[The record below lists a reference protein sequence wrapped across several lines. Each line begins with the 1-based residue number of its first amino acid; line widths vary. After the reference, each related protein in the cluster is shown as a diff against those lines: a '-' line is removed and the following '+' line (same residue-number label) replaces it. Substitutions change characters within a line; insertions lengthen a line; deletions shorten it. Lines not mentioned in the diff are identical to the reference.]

1 MERIIMGKY
10 FNIAIA
16 VVITFIATLTL
27 NTAVEYFDD
36 AKGTVSVSDAT
47 LINGQAYV
55 VVTCA
60 NYTDNLINGLLIK
73 TPKTITVSD
82 IFASEQVE
90 VIESV
95 ATKSSKRYF
104 QISKIPPHTLTRL
117 TILVSNQTPDIP
129 VSVMNAESLGLKFKS
144 EYDLTSHLWSAL
156 KNALIAAAIYSMM
169 MFIFYYLHEV
179 NRDKIYW
186 KFKQLSK
193 ETESQNDLLRKRIE
207 DIESYYTKMKLLL
220 LARISD
226 YAKELSFWQNTIRL
240 MATSEENKK
249 NAEEIVNKITETLKT
264 YGTNADNLDLDAEK
278 IAAAWKTEAEKH

>member
-1 MERIIMGKY
+1 MGKY

-16 VVITFIATLTL
+16 VVITFVVTLTL

-36 AKGTVSVSDAT
+36 ARGTVSVSDAT

-55 VVTCA
+55 TVTCS

-73 TPKTITVSD
+73 TPKTVAVSD
-82 IFASEQVE
+82 IFASEQVD
-90 VIESV
+90 VIESF
-95 ATKSSKRYF
+95 ATTSSKRYF

-117 TILVSNQTPDIP
+117 TILVSNQAPDIP

-156 KNALIAAAIYSMM
+156 KNALIAAAIYAMI

-186 KFKQLSK
+186 EFKQLSK
-193 ETESQNDLLRKRIE
+193 ETKSQNDLLRKRTE
-207 DIESYYTKMKLLL
+207 DVESYYTKMKLLL

-226 YAKELSFWQNTIRL
+226 YSKELFFWRDTIRL
-240 MATSEENKK
+240 MAVSEENKK
-249 NAEEIVNKITETLKT
+249 NAEGLINKITEHLKT
-264 YGTNADNLDLDAEK
+264 YSTKTDDLDLDAVK
-278 IAAAWKTEAEKH
+278 IAAAWIAEEEKR

>member
-1 MERIIMGKY
+1 MGKY

-55 VVTCA
+55 IVTCA

-90 VIESV
+90 VIESI

-117 TILVSNQTPDIP
+117 TILVSTQAPDIP

-156 KNALIAAAIYSMM
+156 KNALIAAALYAMM
-169 MFIFYYLHEV
+169 MFIFYYIHEA
-179 NRDKIYW
+179 NRAKIHW
-186 KFKQLSK
+186 EFKHLSRESK
-193 ETESQNDLLRKRIE
+193 SQNDLLKKRIE
-207 DIESYYTKMKLLL
+207 DIESYYTKLKLLL

-226 YAKELSFWQNTIRL
+226 YAKEVSFWQNTIRL
-240 MATSEENKK
+240 MAASEENKK
-249 NAEEIVNKITETLKT
+249 NAEEIINKITDTLKT
-264 YGTNADNLDLDAEK
+264 YDANTDIPDLDAEK
-278 IAAAWKTEAEKH
+278 IAAAWRAETDKR

>member
-1 MERIIMGKY
+1 MAKY

-16 VVITFIATLTL
+16 VVITFIVTLTL

-55 VVTCA
+55 IVTCA

-73 TPKTITVSD
+73 TPKTVAVSD
-82 IFASEQVE
+82 IFASEQVD
-90 VIESV
+90 VIESF

-156 KNALIAAAIYSMM
+156 KNALIAAAIYALM
-169 MFIFYYLHEV
+169 MFVFYYLHEA
-179 NRDKIYW
+179 NRAKIFW
-186 KFKQLSK
+186 EFKHLSRESK
-193 ETESQNDLLRKRIE
+193 SQNDLMKKRIE
-207 DIESYYTKMKLLL
+207 DIESYYTKLKLLL

-226 YAKELSFWQNTIRL
+226 YAKEVSFWQNTIRL
-240 MATSEENKK
+240 MAASEENKK
-249 NAEEIVNKITETLKT
+249 NAEEIINKISGTLKT
-264 YGTNADNLDLDAEK
+264 YGANTDNLDLDAEK
-278 IAAAWKTEAEKH
+278 IAAAWKAETDKR